1 MSKNNNVNPGQYK
14 VAGRERQ
21 GEDIVH
27 EREKTKASIAGH
39 TERVRAKRGKPAG
52 AGRGI
57 NKKKS

>member
-27 EREKTKASIAGH
+27 EREKTKASMTAH
-39 TERVRAKRGKPAG
+39 TERAQARKSKPAG
-52 AGRGI
+52 ARV

>member
-27 EREKTKASIAGH
+27 EREKTRASMTEH
-39 TERVRAKRGKPAG
+39 TERVEA
-52 AGRGI
+52 
-57 NKKKS
+57 KKSKPGRARVDTK

>member
-1 MSKNNNVNPGQYK
+1 MSKKSNVNPGQYK

-27 EREKTKASIAGH
+27 EREKTKASITEHA
-39 TERVRAKRGKPAG
+39 ERVQAKRSKPAG
-52 AGRGI
+52 AGGRV

>member
-21 GEDIVH
+21 GEEIVH
-27 EREKTKASIAGH
+27 AREKAKASVSAH
-39 TERVRAKRGKPAG
+39 TERARAKKSKPAG
-52 AGRGI
+52 ARV

>member
-1 MSKNNNVNPGQYK
+1 

-27 EREKTKASIAGH
+27 EREKTKASI
-39 TERVRAKRGKPAG
+39 TEHAERMQAKRSKPAG
-52 AGRGI
+52 GGRV